1 MQVFFYGA
9 QSAVG
14 PSITLPGAITELL
27 DVISSKEGFGLGFG
41 DLAAPPSG
49 TPSPIYIAVAK
60 QDSSTLVMT
69 AQAILLIPGPLTATA
84 TATATASATPTVT
97 ATPTHTATP
106 TATVTPTPAILITFA
121 GSSAL
126 ADYSAPVTTVTVN
139 KPAAAATSDIML
151 AQIVV
156 WDGAGTNVPTAPGGW
171 NFIRRDFVSNNG
183 NKMTSWLYYKVATAS
198 EPSTYSWTIS
208 SQYAAGVIGAW
219 QGASS
224 VTPIDTSSGAT

>member
-84 TATATASATPTVT
+84 TATATATITPT
-97 ATPTHTATP
+97 P
-106 TATVTPTPAILITFA
+106 TVTPTPAILITFA

-208 SQYAAGVIGAW
+208 SQYAAGV
-219 QGASS
+219 
-224 VTPIDTSSGAT
+224 